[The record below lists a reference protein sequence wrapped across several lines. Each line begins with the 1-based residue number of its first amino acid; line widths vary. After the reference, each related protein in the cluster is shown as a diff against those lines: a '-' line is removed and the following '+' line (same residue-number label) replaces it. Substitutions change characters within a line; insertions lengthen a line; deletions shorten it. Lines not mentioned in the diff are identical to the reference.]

1 MSTIAVDKM
10 RPSLGGTPFSI
21 NGTAKAWIDYNVST
35 VQVSLNVSTLTD
47 NASGS
52 HTANFTN
59 SFASASFVPTTG
71 GRYSVSYH
79 GIVTVGD
86 RAASSVTLLGMTGNQ
101 TATYLAAGYKA
112 DLELVAAA
120 VHGDLA

>member
-1 MSTIAVDKM
+1 MSTIAVDNM
-10 RPSLGGTPFSI
+10 RPSLGGTPFSV

-47 NASGS
+47 NASGD
-52 HTANFTN
+52 HTVNFTN
-59 SFASASFVPTTG
+59 AFSSASFVPTTG
-71 GRYSVSYH
+71 GRYSSSYH

-86 RAASSVTLLGMTGNQ
+86 RAASSVDLFGMTGN
-101 TATYLAAGYKA
+101 ATSAYLSSSYKS
-112 DLELVAAA
+112 DIELVAAA